1 MAAGYFVQ
9 REPSHGSC
17 ASREGKQMNKLD
29 LSDNKNRILPKM
41 LTLQAEQAGDTE
53 FLLTDERR
61 LTFAQTEH
69 LTNCLASGLKELGIQ
84 QGDRVCFFLD
94 SGIET
99 VLTAL
104 ATNKIGAVWIPLN
117 TDYKGV
123 WLSETIER
131 SRAKVLITETALQAR
146 LLDVASSLKD
156 MRQVVAGPSDE
167 ITLPGAI
174 SFDSL
179 VDHSPLVPDY
189 SGTHYGDTCAVLWT
203 SGTTGKSKGVMQSHN
218 CWIRPIAEAAS
229 IYFNSQ
235 PGDVIF
241 NVLPLFN
248 SGAWITAI
256 FRALYE
262 GIPVVLEKRFSVTTF
277 RDRIRK
283 FGATQTFTLGAMHM
297 YLWNTPASPEDR
309 NHPLRVAQMVPMPE
323 ALRQPFS
330 DRFGVTLFPMGL
342 GQSECMVICT
352 PAYHI
357 GKIPFASLGLPLPDM
372 ELALLDDNNQPVA
385 DGEVGEICIRCL
397 KPHIIFNGY
406 FDDAKAT
413 EEAFSGE
420 WYHTGDLGKKDPSGA
435 YWFVDRKRDAL
446 RTAGRNISTME
457 VEMAFRKHPAVQ
469 DVAAF
474 GLPSSDVPGES
485 DLKVNLVLKPGSDV
499 SHEALA
505 EFIND
510 NAPYYFV
517 PQYMEFVD
525 TLPYTP
531 TNKVQKFKLRE
542 QGLAPSTWVLKQSGY
557 KVRR

>member
-1 MAAGYFVQ
+1 
-9 REPSHGSC
+9 
-17 ASREGKQMNKLD
+17 MNKLD

-41 LTLQAEQAGDTE
+41 LTLQAQQAGNTE

-61 LTFAQTEH
+61 ITFAEAEH
-69 LTNCLASGLKELGIQ
+69 LTNCLAAGLLELGVQ
-84 QGDRVCFFLD
+84 KGDRVCFYLD

-104 ATNKIGAVWIPLN
+104 AVNKVGAVWVPLN
-117 TDYKGV
+117 TDYKGA
-123 WLSETIER
+123 WLSETVER
-131 SRAKVLITETALQAR
+131 SRAKVLVTEVALQDR
-146 LLDVASSLKD
+146 LKEVESCLQGMKL
-156 MRQVVAGPSDE
+156 VVSGHADD
-167 ITLPGAI
+167 ITLNGATT
-174 SFDSL
+174 FDAL
-179 VDHSPLVPDY
+179 LDHSPIVPNYDDMN
-189 SGTHYGDTCAVLWT
+189 YGDTCAVLWT

-218 CWIRPIAEAAS
+218 SWIRPIAEAAS
-229 IYFNSQ
+229 IYFKSQ
-235 PGDVIF
+235 PGDVIY

-262 GIPVVLEKRFSVTTF
+262 GIPVVLEKRFSVTSF
-277 RDRIRK
+277 WDRVRK

-297 YLWNTPASPEDR
+297 YLWNTPPSPEDK

-323 ALRQPFS
+323 ALKEPFAE
-330 DRFGVTLFPMGL
+330 RFGITLLPMGL

-352 PAYHI
+352 PAYHV
-357 GKIPFASLGLPLPDM
+357 GKIPFSSLGLPLPDM

-385 DGEVGEICIRCL
+385 EGEVGEICIRCL
-397 KPHIIFNGY
+397 KPYIIFNGY
-406 FDDAKAT
+406 FDDPKAT
-413 EEAFSGE
+413 EEAFTGE
-420 WYHTGDLGKKDPSGA
+420 WYHTGDLGKLDPSGA

-457 VEMAFRKHPAVQ
+457 VEMAFRKHPAVR

-474 GLPSSDVPGES
+474 GIPSKEVPGES
-485 DLKVNLVLKPGSDV
+485 DLKVNVILKPDMSV
-499 SHEALA
+499 TYEEMA
-505 EFIND
+505 EFINN

-517 PQYMEFVD
+517 PQYMEFVE

-542 QGLAPSTWVLKQSGY
+542 QGLTPNTWVLKQSSY
-557 KVRR
+557 KVKR